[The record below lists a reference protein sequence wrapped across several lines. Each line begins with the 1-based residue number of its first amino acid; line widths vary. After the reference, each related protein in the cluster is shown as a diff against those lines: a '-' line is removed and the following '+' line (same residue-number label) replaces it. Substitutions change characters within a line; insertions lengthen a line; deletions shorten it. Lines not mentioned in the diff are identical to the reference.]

1 VSEIMERVTRN
12 RGKQFKIWIP
22 DDVHEWLKQTS
33 AKNERSMTYL
43 TVKALRAEM
52 KEAHENAKD

>member
-1 VSEIMERVTRN
+1 MERVTRN